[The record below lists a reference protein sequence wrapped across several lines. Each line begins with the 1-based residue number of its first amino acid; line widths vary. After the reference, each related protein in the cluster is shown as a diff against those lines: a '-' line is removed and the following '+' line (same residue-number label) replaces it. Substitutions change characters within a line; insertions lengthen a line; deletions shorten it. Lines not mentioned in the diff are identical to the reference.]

1 MWEVIDTIKP
11 FVLSFLIMYPFF
23 IGWGLFRNNEIQD
36 EYKDHIGILEEEI
49 WEEKLEKQE
58 IWEENDLEI
67 WEEEEI
73 EKKPSSSIMTA
84 KLYLEVESSLNND
97 MVEDGFLVSLIPEK
111 NVYISEDQHE
121 LISLIENNIYKMN
134 SNEECLI
141 SLLKELATSL
151 KDLNLFDN
159 VVIIYSSNFID
170 FDKFTKHIQLDFC
183 ELKDIKKCKY

>member
-36 EYKDHIGILEEEI
+36 EYKDHIGILEEKFE
-49 WEEKLEKQE
+49 QE

>member
-11 FVLSFLIMYPFF
+11 FVFSFLIMYPFF

-36 EYKDHIGILEEEI
+36 EYKDHIGILEEKFE
-49 WEEKLEKQE
+49 QE

-73 EKKPSSSIMTA
+73 EKKPSSPIMTA

-170 FDKFTKHIQLDFC
+170 FEQFTKHIHLDFC